1 MKFDL
6 YTTDKKLLT
15 PEEAAVALGCTA
27 QILRMMA
34 RDPEKRKTLGFPV
47 MAIGNRV
54 KIPTAGLKRFLAGD
68 TFTAE
73 TTAEKTAKSFYE
85 ELERSGV
92 DKEAVVTRLSEL
104 VYDNEAV

>member
-15 PEEAAVALGCTA
+15 PEEAAEALGCTA
-27 QILRMMA
+27 QLLRMAA
-34 RDPEKRKTLGFPV
+34 RDPVKRQTLGFQI
-47 MAIGNRV
+47 MCIGNRV
-54 KIPTAGLKRFLAGD
+54 KIPTAGLRRFLDGN
-68 TFTAE
+68 TFEVE
-73 TTAEKTAKSFYE
+73 TSAEKTAKSFYD

-92 DKEAVVTRLSEL
+92 DKEAVLTRLSEL